1 MVPGT
6 PSPELPA
13 MVRDHSR
20 VGNNLMAIIDEERAG
35 DAIAWAQRVM
45 ADGLAEEYAL
55 AATTLEDAYI
65 RFTGHTSD
73 NGAPEPAT

>member
-1 MVPGT
+1 M
-6 PSPELPA
+6 A
-13 MVRDHSR
+13 M
-20 VGNNLMAIIDEERAG
+20 IDEERAG

-65 RFTGHTSD
+65 RFTGHTFD
-73 NGAPEPAT
+73 NGTMEMAT